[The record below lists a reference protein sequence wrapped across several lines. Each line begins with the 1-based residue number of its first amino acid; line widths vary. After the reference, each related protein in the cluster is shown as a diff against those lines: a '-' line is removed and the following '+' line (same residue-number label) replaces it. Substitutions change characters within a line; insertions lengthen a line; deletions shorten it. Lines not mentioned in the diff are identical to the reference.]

1 MADWLPLFLI
11 VGFVFLLGLL
21 NLIEYKRLD

>member
-1 MADWLPLFLI
+1 MAALI
-11 VGFVFLLGLL
+11 AIGLCVAAFGLL

>member
-1 MADWLPLFLI
+1 MAAL
-11 VGFVFLLGLL
+11 VVFGVCFGVFALL